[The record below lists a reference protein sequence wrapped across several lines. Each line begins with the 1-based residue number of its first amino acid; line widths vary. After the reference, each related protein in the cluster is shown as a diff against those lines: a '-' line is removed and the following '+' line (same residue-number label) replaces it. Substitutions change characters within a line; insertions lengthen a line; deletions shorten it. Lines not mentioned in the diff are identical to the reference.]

1 MAAIKVNDLYI
12 GYNGRIILKN
22 ISFTSDKGILVILG
36 PNGCGKSSLLHC
48 ISGIIKPTKGDVF
61 INEKLL
67 SSMQIKAIAKELSI
81 VTQDHYPSFAYLV
94 EDIVLMG
101 RTPYINNFNLP
112 SSFDKE
118 IATETMEKVGIS
130 HLRKRPY
137 TELSGGE
144 RKLVLIGMALCQQTN
159 IILLDEPTSFLDVKN
174 SIIILN
180 LIRKLAKNE
189 NRTFIIAMHNVNHA
203 ILCADE
209 ALLIYN
215 SDTFMKGK
223 IEETITEQ
231 NLSDLYNMKFEI
243 GKTKSNRKYVL
254 PIV

>member
-1 MAAIKVNDLYI
+1 MAAIKVDDLSI
-12 GYNGRIILKN
+12 GYDGRIILKN
-22 ISFTSDKGILVILG
+22 ISFASDKGILIILG
-36 PNGCGKSSLLHC
+36 PNGCGKSTLLHC
-48 ISGIIKPTKGDVF
+48 LSGIIKPIKGDIF
-61 INEKLL
+61 INGKLV
-67 SSMQIKAIAKELSI
+67 SSLKIKTIAKELSI
-81 VTQDHYPSFAYLV
+81 VTQEHHPSFAYSV

-118 IATETMEKVGIS
+118 IANETMEKVGIS

-174 SIIILN
+174 SIVILN
-180 LIRKLAKNE
+180 LIRKLANDE
-189 NRTFIIAMHNVNHA
+189 NKTFIIAMHDVNHA

-215 SDTFMKGK
+215 SNKFLKGK
-223 IEETITEQ
+223 LEETITEQ
-231 NLSDLYNMKFEI
+231 NLSELYNMNFEI
-243 GKTKSNRKYVL
+243 GKTKSNRKYVI